1 MDIITYPCWALTH
14 RGRVTHICVSKV
26 TRSVPSHYLNQCW
39 NIVNWTLRNKLQWN
53 LNRNS
58 YISIQENAF
67 KIVWKMAIILS
78 RPQCVMLIHACK
90 TGPPTAMSGSM
101 ESASRILTYFPEMI
115 YYHHHRNNSD
125 ILLKYKGMGRTK
137 VNIYDKNMCCNKTH
151 TLMSCLWHFIL
162 KCNLQ
167 NIALQQRMGRLVQ
180 YTATEIYGKK
190 LHPQERKSDNHYTID

>member
-14 RGRVTHICVSKV
+14 WGRVTHVCVSKV

-39 NIVNWTLRNKLQWN
+39 NIVNWTFRNKLQWN

-67 KIVWKMAIILS
+67 KIVWKMAAILS

-90 TGPPTAMSGSM
+90 TGPWRQFQEAWNQWAGYWHIFH
-101 ESASRILTYFPEMI
+101 EII
-115 YYHHHRNNSD
+115 HYHHHRNNSD

-151 TLMSCLWHFIL
+151 TLM
-162 KCNLQ
+162 
-167 NIALQQRMGRLVQ
+167 
-180 YTATEIYGKK
+180 
-190 LHPQERKSDNHYTID
+190 

>member
-39 NIVNWTLRNKLQWN
+39 NIVNWTLRNKLKWN

-90 TGPPTAMSGSM
+90 TGPRRQCQEAWNQRAGYWHIFLKWYIIIIIGTTQISSWNIKVWAGQKS
-101 ESASRILTYFPEMI
+101 TYMTKI
-115 YYHHHRNNSD
+115 CVAIKHTLWCNVCD
-125 ILLKYKGMGRTK
+125 IL
-137 VNIYDKNMCCNKTH
+137 
-151 TLMSCLWHFIL
+151 F
-162 KCNLQ
+162 
-167 NIALQQRMGRLVQ
+167 
-180 YTATEIYGKK
+180 
-190 LHPQERKSDNHYTID
+190 

>member
-14 RGRVTHICVSKV
+14 RGRVTHIRVSKV

-90 TGPPTAMSGSM
+90 TG
-101 ESASRILTYFPEMI
+101 
-115 YYHHHRNNSD
+115 
-125 ILLKYKGMGRTK
+125 
-137 VNIYDKNMCCNKTH
+137 NIRKKITSTRKEKRQPLHN
-151 TLMSCLWHFIL
+151 
-162 KCNLQ
+162 
-167 NIALQQRMGRLVQ
+167 RL
-180 YTATEIYGKK
+180 KK
-190 LHPQERKSDNHYTID
+190 LYITIKYIKMALIWPVSLGWMRSECMPFGQSSMGPNNVHSYWDVFEQICSQENCVLA